1 MKKIFLFCIA
11 LGTFSAMQA
20 QEMLTLSQCL
30 QMAVD
35 NNLSLQK
42 SRNEIAKGKYSISEN
57 QAKLLPQIN
66 AVAQLNDNFTPPVS
80 VTDGSAY
87 GKPYNVTKTLQYNAS
102 AGLQLQMPL
111 YNQMVYT
118 AIDIAKIADQL
129 NKLSYEKARE
139 DLIMQTAKM
148 YYMAQ
153 NTSEQIRLVNDNIK
167 RLEELRD
174 ITQAFYDN
182 QMSLEVDLK
191 RVNLNIENLTVQRD
205 NAVAM
210 LEQQYTMLKYVI
222 DYPADKNIK
231 VTDVNPNQIEIV
243 KADGLNVNLYE
254 LQLLQQKKK
263 LTQKQIKLAKDGY
276 LPSVGLTV
284 SLMYSAFTDK
294 IEHWIHSGDSNHWYG
309 SNGLG
314 VQLRVP
320 VFDGFEKRS
329 KIRKA
334 KVEAESARIG
344 YEDALKGMQANY
356 VNAVSEVNNSQR
368 NYKKQLD
375 NYVLAQDVYNVT
387 ADQYKEGVTSMTA
400 VLQDEMRMS
409 EAMNNYLN
417 AYYRYKVANLSLL
430 KLTGQ
435 LEQVK

>member
-1 MKKIFLFCIA
+1 MFCIV
-11 LGTFSAMQA
+11 LGAFSAIQA

-205 NAVAM
+205 NAAAM

-231 VTDVNPNQIEIV
+231 VTDVNPNQIETV

-254 LQLLQQKKK
+254 LQLR
-263 LTQKQIKLAKDGY
+263 
-276 LPSVGLTV
+276 S
-284 SLMYSAFTDK
+284 
-294 IEHWIHSGDSNHWYG
+294 
-309 SNGLG
+309 
-314 VQLRVP
+314 R
-320 VFDGFEKRS
+320 KR
-329 KIRKA
+329 
-334 KVEAESARIG
+334 
-344 YEDALKGMQANY
+344 N
-356 VNAVSEVNNSQR
+356 
-368 NYKKQLD
+368 
-375 NYVLAQDVYNVT
+375 
-387 ADQYKEGVTSMTA
+387 
-400 VLQDEMRMS
+400 
-409 EAMNNYLN
+409 
-417 AYYRYKVANLSLL
+417 
-430 KLTGQ
+430 
-435 LEQVK
+435 